1 VLEKLVTKIRVASF
15 GQFWYPPAVHAPQTL
30 GFVLDWNVHNID
42 EDHPIGLNRDPSLK
56 TFAGVW
62 AIVVILPKM
71 QQLLIQPESF
81 KSCSSLHTN
90 PLLGTQPGVVSIAAP
105 SMHRLVVHLELGK
118 GPSSKAPA
126 PISTV

>member
-71 QQLLIQPESF
+71 QQLLIWQRHDLPD
-81 KSCSSLHTN
+81 
-90 PLLGTQPGVVSIAAP
+90 PGGTFTLTP
-105 SMHRLVVHLELGK
+105 
-118 GPSSKAPA
+118 PA
-126 PISTV
+126 D